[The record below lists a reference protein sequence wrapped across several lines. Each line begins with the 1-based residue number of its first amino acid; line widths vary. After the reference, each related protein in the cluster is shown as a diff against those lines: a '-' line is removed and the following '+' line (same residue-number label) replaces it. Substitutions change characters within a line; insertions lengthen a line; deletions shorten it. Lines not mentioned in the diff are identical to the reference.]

1 MERIKYQVR
10 KGYQDN
16 LQIVD
21 LKKGCWQHRLQ
32 KRTCGLQ
39 TSISKG
45 KTKVYFWPLYASTS
59 DVSSR
64 KNIVYCND
72 GLDVTRQDG
81 NKETESLRQGDN

>member
-16 LQIVD
+16 LHVVN

-32 KRTCGLQ
+32 KRTRGLQ

-45 KTKVYFWPLYASTS
+45 KNKVSTFGHFMLQLVMCHLGKILCTEMM
-59 DVSSR
+59 DWMLQGKMR
-64 KNIVYCND
+64 
-72 GLDVTRQDG
+72 TRRL
-81 NKETESLRQGDN
+81 SH